1 MARVLRRPSKWV
13 IIVTFVDGESRYY
26 SGPMSEHEWVRTHGS
41 AARYESEMDA
51 LYHAYAPKECFH
63 RRNNRIAEVA
73 VEEIENPR
81 KYLY

>member
-1 MARVLRRPSKWV
+1 
-13 IIVTFVDGESRYY
+13 
-26 SGPMSEHEWVRTHGS
+26 MSEHEWVRTHGS